1 MEVERGIS
9 ERGRWR
15 EGSVREGGGER
26 EKAYYS
32 CMAQV
37 SFEP

>member
-1 MEVERGIS
+1 MQRVVKERVLEG
-9 ERGRWR
+9 WR
-15 EGSVREGGGER
+15 EESVREGGGER

-37 SFEP
+37 SFDP